1 MDRRESRAWFEGG
14 VGGVGVGQ
22 RSSRSDVFSGN
33 NYPVG
38 LPSARLGLEKIE

>member
-1 MDRRESRAWFEGG
+1 MSPGPGSRAGL
-14 VGGVGVGQ
+14 GVGVGQ
-22 RSSRSDVFSGN
+22 RSSSSAVISGN